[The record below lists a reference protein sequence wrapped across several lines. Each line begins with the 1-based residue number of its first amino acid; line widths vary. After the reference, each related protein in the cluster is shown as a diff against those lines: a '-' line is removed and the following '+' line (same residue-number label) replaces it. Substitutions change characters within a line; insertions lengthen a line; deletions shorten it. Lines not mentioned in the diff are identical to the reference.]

1 MNITSRYADNP
12 KVSIDP
18 AKVPAEF
25 RHLLPLA
32 NEWSIGDD
40 NELDLYIAAASE
52 QQKSELIAAFGPH
65 FAGLW
70 KWHESVSYHSACL
83 AAQDGGEGYG
93 WSPGFVSTKRRAD

>member
-12 KVSIDP
+12 KVTIDP

-52 QQKSELIAAFGPH
+52 QEKSELIAAFGPH

-70 KWHESVSYHSACL
+70 NWHKACEYL
-83 AAQDGGEGYG
+83 TPQPDELVLFDTAANAAATVQALQG
-93 WSPGFVSTKRRAD
+93 

>member
-12 KVSIDP
+12 KVKIDP

-32 NEWSIGDD
+32 KKWSIGDD
-40 NELDLYIAAASE
+40 DELDMYIAAASE
-52 QQKSELIAAFGPH
+52 QQKNELIAAFGPH

-70 KWHESVSYHSACL
+70 KWHKECEHLTPQPDELVL
-83 AAQDGGEGYG
+83 FDMAANAAATVQALQG
-93 WSPGFVSTKRRAD
+93 